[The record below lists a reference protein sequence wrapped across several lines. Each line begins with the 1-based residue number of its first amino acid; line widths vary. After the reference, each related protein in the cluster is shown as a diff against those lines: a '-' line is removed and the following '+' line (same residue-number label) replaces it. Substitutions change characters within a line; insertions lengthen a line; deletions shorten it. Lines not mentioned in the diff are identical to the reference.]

1 MLAGLFVYFFS
12 AANFTLSAE
21 QGPQAL
27 CDQATQTADIDEN
40 GRITCKIK
48 NPSPTHL
55 VNIDNFGTLLVNVIS
70 LLLKFAG
77 AIAVLLRWLCAAVL
91 FAIPIVFQPEL
102 RRALEQMGQRGLW
115 QRRFAGLEKE
125 DIIKQGLPLPVQ
137 DYVPVSKEEKIIAH
151 VDNLVF
157 GSEEKTFQDVL
168 DRFAKE
174 LGEDYVRRAKELKR
188 EIESF

>member
-1 MLAGLFVYFFS
+1 MLKQKRKIIVNSFLLAGLFVYFFS
-12 AANFTLSAE
+12 AANFTLAAE

-77 AIAVLLRWLCAAVL
+77 AIAVLFLVIGGFQYISARGNEEASEKAKKTISGAIIGIVIIVMAYAVV
-91 FAIPIVFQPEL
+91 AIVN
-102 RRALEQMGQRGLW
+102 
-115 QRRFAGLEKE
+115 
-125 DIIKQGLPLPVQ
+125 DI
-137 DYVPVSKEEKIIAH
+137 
-151 VDNLVF
+151 LVKDL
-157 GSEEKTFQDVL
+157 SN
-168 DRFAKE
+168 
-174 LGEDYVRRAKELKR
+174 
-188 EIESF
+188 